1 MKMAERWP
9 RTYMKLV
16 FNLIVLISGFSRFT
30 HAADGD
36 VRLRGGAANSGR
48 VEVRRNTTWGT
59 VCIDGFNKDSA
70 DVVCRQLGFRG
81 GALRVDPEDDFSFMP
96 VDTSLDIILFNAS
109 CVGNETNLADCS
121 DVRWSDGTCQS
132 SRQAAVFCA
141 LPYYE
146 GCFESGSANGIADNS
161 RTLEVLIGLCRTF
174 QNAYAGSSQEGGD
187 KSRCGNN
194 LSDFG
199 TVVDDS
205 LCTEVCVNDPFQ
217 LCGGTGNYRVVY
229 STLLGSEGFALTG
242 NSGSLTSYNYP
253 GLYVSDDRQEWTVTL
268 NSTQRVQIEFPAFDI
283 GAGDV
288 VTISAGGMNETFT
301 TRRTW
306 ISEPVSSFTVW
317 FESASPGN
325 GFILNFD
332 VYMSNTPTTVVP
344 STTQGTPTT
353 QPPTTTDA
361 ATPSQ
366 DTATTDFTTPIPD
379 TTSQPPP
386 STPMTTMQQPITVDE
401 TTAPVSNDSCP
412 DYFGDIET
420 SWLSRDVAEIL
431 VLNTGRPLPCH
442 GSIARISFYAATVN
456 DITVS
461 VWRRASG
468 NALELVDMTLV
479 TPERSAA
486 FVSAL
491 LPRTLGFSQGDLL
504 GFSSEELSPMVYSDS
519 AAQAT
524 EHTIYPFSSLGNY
537 PGLQDGTTLEVANS
551 SGVLIS
557 NRVYSWRVTID
568 DRECIYPTL
577 PNGAISAPGNTVFLG
592 EEITITCN
600 SGYEAPFDTAVCKAD
615 GTFTNPVQCNIVF
628 VPFDGLTLTHFII
641 LLVGI
646 GVLFLL
652 VVFGSCVYIFCSGR
666 SKGAKAER
674 DIADGAAG
682 GGESYL
688 IPMGMPP
695 SNGHGKKNGIEN
707 TSFVNEVPRD
717 IENGNVPPAD
727 PNTNRMVNIEMPE
740 EEPLQVP
747 ESSPPEMP
755 KEPIE
760 SPALADDMPNG
771 SEGPDEQTMTPEI
784 PEPDYDDEPIPPPP
798 TSPPPPPPP
807 DFEDAFMPQSPT
819 FPPLPT
825 PVRTQYKIYS
835 PPVSPTFPLPPT
847 PLRLRYDQESVSS
860 YSSNPVDDSNAEQ
873 PSSVLPNEEVLY

>member
-16 FNLIVLISGFSRFT
+16 FYLIVLISGFSRFT

-81 GALRVDPEDDFSFMP
+81 GALRVDPVDDFSFMP

-146 GCFESGSANGIADNS
+146 GCFDSGSANGIADNS
-161 RTLEVLIGLCRTF
+161 RTLEDLISLCRTF

-242 NSGSLTSYNYP
+242 NSGSLTSHNYP
-253 GLYVSDDRQEWTVTL
+253 GLYVSNDRQNWTVTL

-288 VTISAGGMNETFT
+288 ITISAGGMNETFT

-306 ISEPVSSFTVW
+306 ISDPVSSFTVW
-317 FESASPGN
+317 FESASPGK
-325 GFILNFD
+325 GFIMNYD

-366 DTATTDFTTPIPD
+366 DTATTDLTTPIPD

-401 TTAPVSNDSCP
+401 TTAP
-412 DYFGDIET
+412 
-420 SWLSRDVAEIL
+420 
-431 VLNTGRPLPCH
+431 
-442 GSIARISFYAATVN
+442 
-456 DITVS
+456 
-461 VWRRASG
+461 
-468 NALELVDMTLV
+468 
-479 TPERSAA
+479 
-486 FVSAL
+486 
-491 LPRTLGFSQGDLL
+491 
-504 GFSSEELSPMVYSDS
+504 
-519 AAQAT
+519 
-524 EHTIYPFSSLGNY
+524 
-537 PGLQDGTTLEVANS
+537 
-551 SGVLIS
+551 
-557 NRVYSWRVTID
+557 
-568 DRECIYPTL
+568 DRECIYPSL
-577 PNGAISAPGNTVFLG
+577 PNGAISSPGNTVFLG

-600 SGYEAPFDTAVCKAD
+600 AGYEAPFDTAVCKAD

-628 VPFDGLTLTHFII
+628 VPFDGLTLTHFVI

-717 IENGNVPPAD
+717 IENGNVAPAD

-825 PVRTQYKIYS
+825 PVRTQYKMYS